1 MKKKL
6 HGGSCRAAILAVLA
20 ALALYGCGQELPQES
35 VTAQET
41 AAASAEAETA
51 EETAEPSGEAEAAE
65 EPQEAEVSRKDDF
78 YQAVN
83 GALLDQWEIAADESS
98 KSWTTLLD
106 DESRERIDA
115 IIKTVSEDPDS
126 EKGSDENNIR
136 ALYLTGMDQE
146 ARNAGGDGK
155 ILSEFFGKVDAAE
168 TPEELMRACL
178 EFNRNYDF
186 FSLAGFT
193 YSADLI
199 DSNKKILEM
208 YAADTGLQK
217 EIWFSDD
224 PANQA
229 QVGYFKDYLKELCIA
244 DGYSQ
249 EEASDVAEQVAGIMR
264 QLAENALSLAD
275 TLNPE
280 KIYNLYTAKELE
292 TLVSGTITVDMLQDI
307 YGAEPEEQ
315 ICVTDVQL
323 VKTIAALMTEENLP
337 VMKEYVKLCARKD
350 TAAYRDMD
358 SFEAMMEYEAK
369 SAGMEETT
377 PFEERLS
384 QDIQAPLGFQCGRL
398 YCQQYFPEET
408 IHGVAEIVDQVIDVY
423 HRRISALDWM
433 SDETKAEA
441 DKKLEEMTVRIGHPE
456 KWPQDLYELRLLAP
470 EEGGL
475 YIDNFLACHKASA
488 DHVFET
494 RNEPVDKDTWYM
506 TPQTVNAYYAPQ
518 DNSINLLA
526 GILCPPYY
534 DPAASPE
541 ENLGGIGDVIAHE
554 ITHAFDT
561 AGSQFDEKGN
571 LRDWWTQEDKA
582 HFQELAEEV
591 ILYYD
596 GMEIDGKR
604 INGAQTVGENI
615 ADLGA
620 VSCITQIA
628 QEKGYDLEKVYEA
641 YAISWATKDREEY
654 LAQIVA
660 IDSHAPAKIRT
671 NAVLSAQQAF
681 RDLYDIQE
689 GDGMYQERMPEIW

>member
-6 HGGSCRAAILAVLA
+6 HGRSCRAAILAVLA

-51 EETAEPSGEAEAAE
+51 EEPAEASAEAEAAE

-83 GALLDQWEIAADESS
+83 GTLLDQWEIAADESS
-98 KSWTTLLD
+98 KSWPTLLD

-155 ILSEFFGKVDAAE
+155 ILSEFFAKVDAAE

-244 DGYSQ
+244 DGYSK

-264 QLAENALSLAD
+264 QLGENALSLAD
-275 TLNPE
+275 SLNPE
-280 KIYNLYTAKELE
+280 KIYNLYTGKELE

-307 YGAEPEEQ
+307 YGVEPEEQ

-323 VKTIAALMTEENLP
+323 VKTTAALMTAENLP
-337 VMKEYVKLCARKD
+337 AMKEYAKLCARKD

-456 KWPQDLYELRLLAP
+456 KWPQDLYELRLSVP

-641 YAISWATKDREEY
+641 YAVSWATKDREEY

-689 GDGMYQERMPEIW
+689 GDGMYQERIPEIW